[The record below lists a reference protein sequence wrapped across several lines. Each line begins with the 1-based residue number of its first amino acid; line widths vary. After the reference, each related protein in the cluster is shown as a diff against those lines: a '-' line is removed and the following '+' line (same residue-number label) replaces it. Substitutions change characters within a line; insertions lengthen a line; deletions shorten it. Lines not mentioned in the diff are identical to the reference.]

1 MFAYITGLVEE
12 QYENS
17 VVIDVNGIGYLI
29 HTTASTL
36 RNVKGIGDTVKLYTY
51 LYVREDALT
60 LYGFYTKDEKSMFER
75 LISVT
80 GVGPKVALGILSTL
94 SAADLALAIV
104 TDNVRLLTKAPG
116 VGKKTAHRLILE
128 LKEKIEKHELL
139 DTSAGKPFIEGDSRL
154 QEAILALIAL
164 GYDRAEAVRAMES
177 IESVDMTVEEMI
189 LQALKRIDHR
199 RGSR

>member
-12 QYENS
+12 KYENS
-17 VVIDVNGIGYLI
+17 IVIDVNGIGYLVQ
-29 HTTASTL
+29 TTASTL
-36 RNVKGIGDTVKLYTY
+36 RSVKGIGDTVKLYTY
-51 LYVREDALT
+51 LYVREDALI
-60 LYGFYTKDEKSMFER
+60 LYGFYTKDERSMFER

-80 GVGPKVALGILSTL
+80 GIGPKGALGILSTL

-104 TDNVRLLTKAPG
+104 TDNVGLLTKAPG

-139 DTSAGKPFIEGDSRL
+139 DASAGKSFIEGDSQL
-154 QEAILALIAL
+154 QEAIYALIAL
-164 GYDRAEAVRAMES
+164 GYDRAEAVRAIES
-177 IESVDMTVEEMI
+177 IESVDMTVEDMI
-189 LQALKRIDHR
+189 VQALKKIDHL

>member
-12 QYENS
+12 KYENS
-17 VVIDVNGIGYLI
+17 IVIDVNGIGYLVQ
-29 HTTASTL
+29 TTASTL
-36 RNVKGIGDTVKLYTY
+36 RSVKGIGDTVKLYTY

-60 LYGFYTKDEKSMFER
+60 LYGFYTKDERSMFER

-80 GVGPKVALGILSTL
+80 GIGPKGALGILSTL

-104 TDNVRLLTKAPG
+104 TDNVGLLTKAPG

-139 DTSAGKPFIEGDSRL
+139 DASAGKSFIEGDSQL
-154 QEAILALIAL
+154 QEAIYALIAL
-164 GYDRAEAVRAMES
+164 GYDRAEAVRAIES
-177 IESVDMTVEEMI
+177 IESVDMTVEDMI
-189 LQALKRIDHR
+189 VQALKKIDHL

>member
-12 QYENS
+12 KYENS
-17 VVIDVNGIGYLI
+17 IVIDVNGIGYLVQ
-29 HTTASTL
+29 TTSSTL
-36 RNVKGIGDTVKLYTY
+36 RRVKGLGDKVKLYTY

-60 LYGFYTKDEKSMFER
+60 LYGFYTKEERSMFER

-80 GVGPKVALGILSTL
+80 GVGPKGALGILSTL

-104 TDNVRLLTKAPG
+104 TNNVNLLTKAPG

-128 LKEKIEKHELL
+128 LKEKIETDELL
-139 DTSAGKPFIEGDSRL
+139 DASAGKTFIEGDSQI
-154 QEAILALIAL
+154 QEAIYALIAL
-164 GYDRAEAVRAMES
+164 GYDRAEAIRAIES
-177 IESVDMTVEEMI
+177 IDPVDMTVEEMI
-189 LQALKRIDHR
+189 LQALKSIDRH